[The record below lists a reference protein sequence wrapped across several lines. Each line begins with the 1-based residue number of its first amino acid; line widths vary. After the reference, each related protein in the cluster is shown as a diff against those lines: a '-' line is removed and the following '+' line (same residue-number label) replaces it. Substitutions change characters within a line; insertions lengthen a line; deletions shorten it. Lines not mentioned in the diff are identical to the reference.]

1 MTLSYKLN
9 VMSFRRE
16 SLLKPEVEKQLKIE
30 MSKLWLSEEP
40 KYLGK
45 EIAEKLQ
52 FGVSIIVKGKETNP
66 YVKVKPE
73 YVFFYRQKFKLPLRK
88 KASFAKTT
96 ESKRLGLRK
105 SRYRVQPENLGL
117 MSARQFVKA
126 LNWKMDPD
134 SDSFYHKRARSYLIL
149 HYWTPLR
156 SSEIY
161 ERVIDDF
168 EITKD
173 KMIIHL
179 LRKKKSHE
187 VGDKDE
193 PVSIPLVLT
202 LMTEVVEWLEGK
214 RWVTELRKKGKFVRD
229 EKGEIM
235 MNKRPWAISHDTAL
249 QYVKE
254 IFPTAYPHWFRF
266 RFLTAGASNPE
277 ISLAELK
284 TKACLTL
291 PALEHYIMAPKIL
304 EQSFNRKMVEKLKR
318 EGSLSEED
326 INKLRKHKF

>member
-1 MTLSYKLN
+1 MSYKLN
-9 VMSFRRE
+9 IMSFRRE
-16 SLLKPEVEKQLKIE
+16 SLLNTEVEKQLKGK
-30 MSKLWLSEEP
+30 MSKLWLSKNP
-40 KYLGK
+40 KYSGK

-52 FGVSIIVKGKETNP
+52 FGVSVMVNGKETNP
-66 YVKVKPE
+66 YAKVKSE
-73 YVFFYRQKFKLPLRK
+73 YVFFYRQKFELPLRK
-88 KASFAKTT
+88 QASFAKTT
-96 ESKRLGLRK
+96 KSKRLGLRK
-105 SRYRVQPENLGL
+105 SRYKVQPEDLGRMSSKKFIETLNLR
-117 MSARQFVKA
+117 MP
-126 LNWKMDPD
+126 PD
-134 SDSFYHKRARSYLIL
+134 SESFYHKRARSYLIL

-173 KMIIHL
+173 EIIIHL

-187 VGDKDE
+187 IGDKDE
-193 PVSIPLVLT
+193 PVEVPLILP

-214 RWVTELRKKGKFVRD
+214 RWVTELRKKGKFVKD
-229 EKGEIM
+229 KNGKIM
-235 MNKRPWAISHDTAL
+235 FNRRPWAISHDTAL
-249 QYVKE
+249 QYVKD
-254 IFPTAYPHWFRF
+254 FDPNMYPHWFRF

-304 EQSFNRKMVEKLKR
+304 EQSFNRKMIEKLRR
-318 EGSLSEED
+318 EGKISEED
-326 INKLRKHKF
+326 INKLRKHKFCL